1 MASEDLKTIQR
12 QKITCYD
19 TDVAHYLKPGA
30 FMDLAQEIAYVSADS
45 LHFGYDDLQRFGL
58 AYMDYTTGE
67 RILKDSAFWYA
78 NLIRESK

>member
-30 FMDLAQEIAYVSADS
+30 FMDLA
-45 LHFGYDDLQRFGL
+45 
-58 AYMDYTTGE
+58 
-67 RILKDSAFWYA
+67 
-78 NLIRESK
+78 